1 MSSPETNVV
10 DQREFWEAR
19 VNSYIQRF
27 EYGADGRD
35 TFVGNMMRMGY
46 ERDDVEDLLDEE
58 DEDLDD
64 WVD

>member
-1 MSSPETNVV
+1 MSTPETNVV

-35 TFVGNMMRMGY
+35 MFVDNMMRMGY
-46 ERDDVEDLLDEE
+46 ERDDVEDILDDEE
-58 DEDLDD
+58 EI
-64 WVD
+64 